1 MRVIAGRFKGRTLAA
16 PTRAGLRPTSDRL
29 RETLFNILAPRL
41 PGARLLD
48 AYAGTG
54 AVGIEALSRGA
65 SHVVFVERDRQ
76 ALALIQEN
84 VRRCHVTERYTIVS
98 RDAREA
104 SADPALLP
112 FDIVFLDPPYDLPD
126 RDRAL
131 DAVSGLVAP
140 GGLLVFEH
148 AARRDV
154 PRAAGRLVQR
164 RQVRAG
170 DSMLTFYEENGK
182 REPGNGKQ

>member
-1 MRVIAGRFKGRTLAA
+1 MRVIAGHFKGRPLAG

-29 RETLFNILAPRL
+29 RETLFNILAPRV

-76 ALALIQEN
+76 ALALIQQN
-84 VRRCHVTERYTIVS
+84 LGRCGVTGRYTIVS
-98 RDAREA
+98 GDAREA
-104 SADPALLP
+104 SVHPALQH

-126 RDRAL
+126 VDRAL
-131 DAVSGLVAP
+131 DAASGLVVP
-140 GGLLVFEH
+140 GGLLILEH
-148 AARRDV
+148 AVRRDV
-154 PRAAGRLVQR
+154 PGAVGRLIQR

-170 DSMLTFYEENGK
+170 DSMLTFYEPAEEE
-182 REPGNGKQ
+182 RQ

>member
-1 MRVIAGRFKGRTLAA
+1 MRVIAGRFKGRTLAG
-16 PTRAGLRPTSDRL
+16 PKRAGLRPTSDRL
-29 RETLFNILAPRL
+29 RETLFNILAPEL

-48 AYAGTG
+48 GYAGTG

-65 SHVVFVERDRQ
+65 AHVVFVERDRQ
-76 ALALIQEN
+76 ALALIQQN
-84 VRRCHVTERYTIVS
+84 LGRCGVTERYTIVS

-104 SADPALLP
+104 STDPALQH

-126 RDRAL
+126 ADRAL
-131 DAVSGLVAP
+131 DVASGLVAP

-154 PRAAGRLVQR
+154 PRAVGRLIRR

-170 DSMLTFYEENGK
+170 DSMLTFYKPAEEE
-182 REPGNGKQ
+182 RQ